1 MKILKPGGVELERRC
16 MKTLLAAVGGMV
28 LGMVGMA
35 HADVLLL
42 GGLEPVAAPAP
53 VVYAQPVAYQA
64 PPVFVQAP
72 VYVQQPAPLFC
83 AAQPPP
89 CYGAPSQVIYV
100 AGPGSCEPDYCAP
113 RRCDPNVIYF
123 GRIQA
128 CREGYEFGRAR

>member
-1 MKILKPGGVELERRC
+1 MKILKLGGVELKRRF

-28 LGMVGMA
+28 LGVAGMA
-35 HADVLLL
+35 QADVLLL

-53 VVYAQPVAYQA
+53 VVYAQPVVYQA

-83 AAQPPP
+83 AAQAPP
-89 CYGAPSQVIYV
+89 CYGPASQFIYV
-100 AGPGSCEPDYCAP
+100 PGPGSCQQDYCAP

-123 GRIQA
+123 GRMQA
-128 CREGYEFGRAR
+128 CREGYQFGHAR